1 MIDMEQEAIKQ
12 AVHAALSERESIDRD
27 THKSHHDFVQD
38 EIERTRRR
46 RENFDKIR
54 AQVGGWLV
62 ISILSGFAYAMWQ
75 GAKAV
80 FNKGVID
87 G

>member
-1 MIDMEQEAIKQ
+1 MEQEEIKK

-38 EIERTRRR
+38 EIERKRRR
-46 RENFDKIR
+46 RENCDKIK

-62 ISILSGFAYAMWQ
+62 VSLLSAFAYA
-75 GAKAV
+75 V
-80 FNKGVID
+80 FEGTKILMKKGVLN